1 MDNGIGWF
9 ILILLIAWAGNL
21 IYQGYREETAKPL
34 PMKDMG
40 NGVMEPICP
49 QCHARLVSLQR
60 KEQNALASIVS
71 WLLIL
76 SGIFAVLFVHWIVG
90 LVITAIGIIV
100 NVSGHTQHTVLTC
113 PACGADAKILG

>member
-1 MDNGIGWF
+1 MDNGIGWL
-9 ILILLIAWAGNL
+9 ILLLLIAWAGNL
-21 IYQGYREETAKPL
+21 IYQGYRKETAKPL

-60 KEQNALASIVS
+60 KEHSVLASAIS

-76 SGIFAVLFVHWIVG
+76 SGAFMVLFVHWIAG
-90 LVITAIGIIV
+90 LIAVAIGIIV
-100 NVSGHTQHTVLTC
+100 NATGHSQSTVLTC
-113 PACGADAKILG
+113 PACGVDAKTLD